1 MPIHRRS
8 LLAGSAALGMA
19 PVLGRAARA
28 QGAPGGALEGSVVIR
43 TTGGAFEQALKRN
56 FFDPF
61 TKATGVRVVPFVA
74 SYGDMMA
81 KATAME
87 TAGRVEWDII
97 SPQYY
102 ELSKL
107 SNLLTDLGD
116 CSAMPNVA
124 AQGVPNACG
133 RYGVLYV
140 VGGQFLAYNPEVF
153 RNDKPA
159 SWVDFWNVD
168 KFPGQRALPN
178 TGSPWATLIAALV
191 ADGEEPAKLF
201 PLDLDRAFA
210 KLDQIKPHVAVW
222 WRTGAQ
228 SQQVMRSGNAV
239 MSLMWSGTAYD
250 AKKQGVPLDW
260 SWTNAV
266 ADFGAWAILKGA
278 PHPNAARA
286 FIDFY
291 MSNPEAHGAFSR
303 EMGYTTSSRAGQALL
318 TPAEKQELGADPATA
333 QQIISPNADWLEQYR
348 ASTLE
353 RWNKWISA

>member
-1 MPIHRRS
+1 MPIYRRS
-8 LLAGSAALGMA
+8 LLAGSAALGAM
-19 PVLGRAARA
+19 PILDRAAWS
-28 QGAPGGALEGSVVIR
+28 QSTALESTVVVR
-43 TTGGAFEQALKRN
+43 TTGGVFEQALKRN

-61 TKATGVRVVPFVA
+61 TQATGVRVVPFVA

-87 TAGRVEWDII
+87 AAGRVEWDII

-107 SNLLTDLGD
+107 SNLLADLGD
-116 CSAMPNVA
+116 CGAMPNVA
-124 AQGVPNACG
+124 SQGVPNACG

-140 VGGQFLAYNPEVF
+140 VGGQFLAYNSEIF
-153 RNDKPA
+153 RNEKPA
-159 SWVDFWNVD
+159 SWADFWNVD
-168 KFPGQRALPN
+168 KFPGKRALPN
-178 TGSPWATLIAALV
+178 TGSPWATLIASLL
-191 ADGEEPAKLF
+191 ADGVEPAKLF

-239 MSLMWSGTAYD
+239 MSLMWSGGAYD
-250 AKKQGVPLDW
+250 AKKQGLPLDW
-260 SWTNAV
+260 TWKDAI
-266 ADFGAWAILKGA
+266 ADFGAWAVLKGA

-286 FIDFY
+286 FINFY
-291 MSNPEAHGAFSR
+291 MANPEAHAAFSR
-303 EMGYTTSSRAGQALL
+303 EMGYSTPSRAGQALL
-318 TPAEKQELGADPATA
+318 TPEEKQELGANPATM
-333 QQIISPNADWLEQYR
+333 QQVISPDADWLEQHR
-348 ASTLE
+348 APTLE